1 MRSSIARAA
10 PVRAA
15 PAAPRLQPS
24 QGRRT
29 LQVVAAT
36 VVNSNDFRNGTALE
50 IEGVPYRVRSVLL
63 GIGALGGHQG
73 QGGPC

>member
-1 MRSSIARAA
+1 M
-10 PVRAA
+10 RAA
-15 PAAPRLQPS
+15 PAAPRLLPS

-50 IEGVPYRVRSVLL
+50 IEGVPYRVSSLPL
-63 GIGALGGHQG
+63 GIGALGGRQG
-73 QGGPC
+73 QGRPC